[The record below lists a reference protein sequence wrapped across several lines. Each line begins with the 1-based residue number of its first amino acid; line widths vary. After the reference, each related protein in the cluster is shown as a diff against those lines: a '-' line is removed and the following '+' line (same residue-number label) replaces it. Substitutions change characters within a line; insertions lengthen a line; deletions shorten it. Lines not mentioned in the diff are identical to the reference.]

1 MARLKTEVLAERA
14 KRSRSEIEAN
24 RSLLED
30 ADEYTNP
37 FSKSH
42 LNSTSSTQSL
52 TVATKSYDSTA
63 MIAANN
69 FVNTMVSKFTPPFMR
84 WAELHVGPAVEEK
97 YKTNTDKALEKITD
111 IIFANLSASNFN
123 TAAPEMYREL
133 GKGTGVLFCLE
144 GDALM
149 PLNFLSAPILQMG
162 FLEGKNGTIDFI
174 TRQRRIKN
182 RLIKE
187 TWKKAKISSELAEL
201 IKDKP
206 DEETEVYECF
216 YYDYDLFIW
225 HYEVLLMDKK
235 EVVYHSTSKTCPVII
250 PRWTKIPGFAI
261 GVGPVLMAMPDIKTL
276 NKMKEL
282 SLRLAALSV
291 FGVYTVINDGVFN
304 PNTVKIKPGAFI
316 AVQRNG
322 GPEGRTIEPLPK
334 TGDFQVQE
342 FMLNDLKDQ
351 IRQIMLDNR
360 LPQENGPV
368 RSALEIAERVKTL
381 STDIGASYGRLIF
394 EYVIP
399 LFRRIIEI
407 LTKKG
412 LLVLPQGFDID
423 SFFVQVQ
430 VVSPI
435 AQQQSV
441 EDVQKFI
448 QAYQMIAGID
458 PQLAQLAFML
468 EDIPQWLCEKL
479 GSPASLLRD
488 ETEKEQLKEE
498 IKAKVIEQLTAL
510 QLQNQGEA
518 NNG

>member
-1 MARLKTEVLAERA
+1 MSRLKTEALAERA
-14 KRSRSEIEAN
+14 KRSQLEVHSN
-24 RSLLED
+24 RALLED

-37 FSKSH
+37 FSKSY
-42 LNSTSSTQSL
+42 LNNSSFGGTL
-52 TVATKSYDSTA
+52 TTATKSYDSTA

-84 WAELHVGPAVEEK
+84 WAELHTGPAVKDEEK
-97 YKTNTDKALEKITD
+97 DKLDKALEKITD
-111 IIFANLSASNFN
+111 VIFANLSASNFN

-133 GKGTGVLFCLE
+133 AKGTGVLFCLE
-144 GDALM
+144 GDEVM

-174 TRQRRIKN
+174 TRQRRLKN

-187 TWKKAKISSELAEL
+187 TWRKAKISTELAEM
-201 IKDKP
+201 IRDKP
-206 DEETEVYECF
+206 DDETQITECF
-216 YYDYDLFIW
+216 YYDYELFVW
-225 HYEVLLMDKK
+225 HYEVLFLDKK
-235 EVVYHSTSKTCPVII
+235 EVIFHSESRTCPVII

-261 GVGPVLMAMPDIKTL
+261 GVGPVLMALPDIKTL

-304 PNTVKIKPGAFI
+304 PNTVKIRPGAFI

-381 STDIGASYGRLIF
+381 MTDIGASYGRLMF

-407 LTKKG
+407 LCKKG
-412 LLVLPQGFDID
+412 LLSLPDGFDID
-423 SFFVQVQ
+423 NFFVQVQ

-435 AQQQSV
+435 AQQQSA
-441 EDVQKFI
+441 EDVQKFV
-448 QAYQMIAGID
+448 QAYQMLSMID
-458 PQLAQLAFML
+458 PQLAQLSVIL
-468 EDIPQWLCEKL
+468 EDVPQWLFEKL
-479 GSPASLLRD
+479 GSPATLLREED
-488 ETEKEQLKEE
+488 EKEQIKQE
-498 IKAKVIEQLTAL
+498 IKERVIQQIASLEA
-510 QLQNQGEA
+510 QNQGLQQ
-518 NNG
+518 